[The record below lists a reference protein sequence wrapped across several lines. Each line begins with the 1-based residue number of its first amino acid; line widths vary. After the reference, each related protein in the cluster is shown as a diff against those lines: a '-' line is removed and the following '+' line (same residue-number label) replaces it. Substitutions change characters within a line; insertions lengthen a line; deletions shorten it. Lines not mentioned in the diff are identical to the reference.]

1 MARRAFAARAWP
13 TLLLFLLLAGAPAS
27 SPAQLPSPPPRVTVI
42 ADSIL
47 TAIMWN
53 ETPVTTLMNGF
64 DMQFQVGICRRL
76 TEPGCPFDNE
86 RPPSLVDV
94 ARSLGPSLGQT
105 VVVEMGYNEPP
116 DTFGAAVEQ
125 SIAALE
131 QAGVTRI
138 LWVNLHEWQPQ
149 YAGMNATLAR
159 VAQKH
164 PDVTIVDWAS
174 ASLNRYSW
182 FQSDGVHLVYEGAM
196 AMAGLI
202 HDALEQSFDPPLAI
216 SAAVLPAGVVGEAY
230 SAELGAS
237 GGTPPYR
244 WRLVGSPPRGVHLLA
259 DGRVL
264 GTPSVA
270 GAKAFTATVTDTL
283 GVTASARQQ
292 IVVQSARNE
301 EPGSSARGPSG
312 ERGRAGTRQRTR

>member
-1 MARRAFAARAWP
+1 MPRSAFAARAGP
-13 TLLLFLLLAGAPAS
+13 TLLLCLLLAGAPAS

-42 ADSIL
+42 ADSVL

-53 ETPVTTLMNGF
+53 ETPQLELMDGF
-64 DMQFQVGICRRL
+64 DMQFQVGVCRRL
-76 TEPGCPFDNE
+76 TEPGCPFE
-86 RPPSLVDV
+86 GARVSSLVDV
-94 ARSLGPSLGQT
+94 ARSLGSNLGQT
-105 VVVEMGYNEPP
+105 VVVEVGYNEPP

-125 SIAALE
+125 SIVVLE

-149 YAGMNATLAR
+149 YAGMNATLAA

-174 ASLNRYSW
+174 ASRNRYSW
-182 FQSDGVHLVYEGAM
+182 FQGDGVHLVYEGAM

-202 HDALEQSFDPPLAI
+202 HDALVQSFDPPLAI
-216 SAAVLPAGVVGEAY
+216 SAATLPPAVVGEAY
-230 SAELGAS
+230 NAELGAS

-244 WRLVGSPPRGVHLLA
+244 WRLVGAPPRGVHLIP
-259 DGRVL
+259 DGRLL
-264 GTPSVA
+264 GAPSVA
-270 GAKAFTATVTDTL
+270 GTKTFTATVTDTL

-292 IVVQSARNE
+292 IVVQAAPDDEAGSGAR
-301 EPGSSARGPSG
+301 RPSG
-312 ERGRAGTRQRTR
+312 ERGRAATRQRTR